1 MMCVAHTSLWVTTR
15 LWNVSVT
22 NGTHNHEL
30 DSALQGHLIVGRLK
44 PDEKELLEELTR
56 NLVAPKNIMSAM
68 KERDPD
74 NVTDAKQIYKARW
87 RLKQRS
93 RATMNEMQHLMKCL
107 DDNNYFFKARTNGEP
122 EFVHDSNRFVDGFN
136 L

>member
-30 DSALQGHLIVGRLK
+30 HSALQGHLIAGRLK
-44 PDEKELLEELTR
+44 PDKKELLEELTR

-68 KERDPD
+68 KERGPD
-74 NVTDAKQIYKARW
+74 NVTDA
-87 RLKQRS
+87 L
-93 RATMNEMQHLMKCL
+93 
-107 DDNNYFFKARTNGEP
+107 G
-122 EFVHDSNRFVDGFN
+122 VHDSAY
-136 L
+136 

>member
-22 NGTHNHEL
+22 NDIHNHEL
-30 DSALQGHLIVGRLK
+30 DSALQGHLIAGRLK
-44 PDEKELLEELTR
+44 SDEKELLEELTR

-74 NVTDAKQIYKARW
+74 NVTNARQIYNARW
-87 RLKQRS
+87 RFTTRIKPFCDGQKPSLSGKIRHKVK
-93 RATMNEMQHLMKCL
+93 N
-107 DDNNYFFKARTNGEP
+107 
-122 EFVHDSNRFVDGFN
+122 FVTAEIRQ
-136 L
+136 